1 MQSAS
6 RIVQSAAAEQL
17 GAGPVAGTST
27 RAVSVATSNQAA
39 RASRLATATSQAMQE
54 QPILSNSGMKKS
66 TKVMIYLAAGVG
78 LAATAWTIDHKV
90 VDVTPSSLGRAKAG
104 LAKFI
109 LCVDPSLWD
118 PQIVR
123 ATKTCL
129 RTTNCD
135 KSVNL
140 SGGPY

>member
-1 MQSAS
+1 MSRLLVFTLVVTVGTSSAAFAGESLMQSAS

-39 RASRLATATSQAMQE
+39 WASRLATATSQAMQD

-90 VDVTPSSLGRAKAG
+90 VDVTPSSLGTRK
-104 LAKFI
+104 
-109 LCVDPSLWD
+109 D
-118 PQIVR
+118 
-123 ATKTCL
+123 
-129 RTTNCD
+129 
-135 KSVNL
+135 
-140 SGGPY
+140 